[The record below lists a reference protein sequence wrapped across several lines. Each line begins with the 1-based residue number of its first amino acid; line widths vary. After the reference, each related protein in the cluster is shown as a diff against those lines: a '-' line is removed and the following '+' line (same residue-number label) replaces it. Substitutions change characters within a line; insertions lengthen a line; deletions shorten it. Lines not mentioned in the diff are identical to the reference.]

1 MKLLKNK
8 IFWIVITY
16 IIALLIILGIWVLI
30 IMALLKFVF
39 GG

>member
-39 GG
+39 G